1 MDKKKKSP
9 LKTLFAL
16 PDLDAGG
23 AQRVLITLMNNVNR
37 NKYDPEFLSVRSD
50 GSLKDLIDPSIP
62 AHTLNKNPTPLIFP
76 FLPAL
81 YKKIKELEPDI
92 IIATMTHMNFAIL
105 MLKPFFPDT
114 VFVVRE
120 AITPSF
126 LFQKYKRTNWIIKKL
141 YRILYQ
147 KANYILSPTQK
158 IFDEFYCGLGMD
170 WHNFI
175 LLKNPVNV
183 SKIRSSL
190 EFKNVTEEEKNIVRF
205 VACGRLGK
213 QKGFDRLIKAL
224 NNFNSPYDWR
234 LDILGE
240 GAERPYLEDLI
251 QTNGFQDKV
260 FLKGLVMPPYSD
272 MARADCFVMPSR
284 FEGLP
289 NVVLES
295 LACGTP
301 VIATTESG
309 GIKEIAKDCSE
320 ESVRVVEN
328 MEGFITEME
337 KVKPLLKTKASPSLL
352 SKWYEQEKVFSQ
364 FNHTLH
370 TLTWYRTEDE
380 ATKRQEPKQAS
391 AS

>member
-1 MDKKKKSP
+1 MDKKKKWP
-9 LKTLFAL
+9 LKTLFVL
-16 PDLDAGG
+16 PELEAGG
-23 AQRVLITLMNNVNR
+23 AQRVLINLMNNVNR
-37 NKYDPEFLSVRSD
+37 TKYDPEFLSVLS
-50 GSLKDLIDPSIP
+50 GGPLKDLIDPSIP
-62 AHTLNKNPTPLIFP
+62 VHTLNKNPTPLIFP

-81 YKKIKELEPDI
+81 YKKIKELKPDI
-92 IIATMTHMNFAIL
+92 VIATMTHMNFAIL

-141 YRILYQ
+141 YQILYQ

-158 IFDEFYCGLGMD
+158 IFDEFYYGLRLER
-170 WHNFI
+170 HNFI

-190 EFKNVTEEEKNIVRF
+190 EFENVTEEEKSIVRF
-205 VACGRLGK
+205 IACGRLGK

-224 NNFNSPYDWR
+224 KHFSSPYDWR

-251 QTNGFQDKV
+251 QINGLEDKV

-301 VIATTESG
+301 VIATKESG

-320 ESVRVVEN
+320 ESVRVVDN
-328 MEGFITEME
+328 MEDFITEME
-337 KVKPLLKTKASPSLL
+337 KVKPQLKTKASPSLL
-352 SKWYEQEKVFSQ
+352 PKWYEQEKVFSQ
-364 FNHTLH
+364 FDHILH
-370 TLTWYRTEDE
+370 TLTCRRIEGNATERKE
-380 ATKRQEPKQAS
+380 
-391 AS
+391 